1 MARTFHLSCMGPIDP
16 ESDDLTLTGVG
27 LQSFVNDPHAIDAIL
42 QATPVTPLKL
52 NPPGNTLAKAKALD
66 AALLR
71 LGIHSQ
77 ICYIDSTQPG
87 VSQVFI
93 NERQGDRRN
102 GKAPADGEQRKA
114 RGRRNEDKSA

>member
-1 MARTFHLSCMGPIDP
+1 MARTFHLSCMGLIDP
-16 ESDDLTLTGVG
+16 ESDDLALTGFG
-27 LQSFVNDPHAIDAIL
+27 LQGFVNDSHAIDAIL
-42 QATPVTPLKL
+42 KATPATPLML

-77 ICYIDSTQPG
+77 ICYIDSTHPG
-87 VSQVFI
+87 ISHVFI

-102 GKAPADGEQRKA
+102 GKAPASGEQRKA
-114 RGRRNEDKSA
+114 RGRRSEDKPR